1 MNERRLNQDPERIRR
16 RRVAAGL
23 EAQALA
29 RLANISKGY
38 LSSIEHGRANA
49 SPKVLGRIAAA
60 LDCTIADLMPQAHEE
75 VKSA

>member
-23 EAQALA
+23 EAQQLA
-29 RLANISKGY
+29 RLAKISKGY
-38 LSSIEHGRANA
+38 LSIIERGKASA
-49 SPKVLGRIAAA
+49 SPVVLGRLADA
-60 LDCTIADLMPQAHEE
+60 LGCTIADLMPHAPEE